1 MLIFIKMRKEFLRE
15 IEIPQGINVSF
26 EKDILKVSGPN
37 GFTEKEFN
45 FTGIDFKIENN
56 KIILYHKSATKTE
69 KRRIN
74 TAYSHIQNMIK
85 GALEDFVYELKVCF
99 AHFPMTLDLK
109 GDTITIK
116 NFLGEKV
123 PRTCKV
129 VSDSKV
135 DIKGSLVVVSS
146 KNKESAGQTAANLEK
161 ATRIR
166 SRDRRIF
173 QDGIFL
179 INKAGKHI

>member
-1 MLIFIKMRKEFLRE
+1 
-15 IEIPQGINVSF
+15 
-26 EKDILKVSGPN
+26 
-37 GFTEKEFN
+37 
-45 FTGIDFKIENN
+45 
-56 KIILYHKSATKTE
+56 
-69 KRRIN
+69 
-74 TAYSHIQNMIK
+74 
-85 GALEDFVYELKVCF
+85 
-99 AHFPMTLDLK
+99 MTLDLK